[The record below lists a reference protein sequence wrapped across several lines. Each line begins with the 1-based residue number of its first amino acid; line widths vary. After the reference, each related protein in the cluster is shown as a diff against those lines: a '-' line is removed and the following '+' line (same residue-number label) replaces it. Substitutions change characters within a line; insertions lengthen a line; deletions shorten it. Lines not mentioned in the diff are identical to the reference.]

1 MTARARRII
10 ASRGGA
16 GEPAGLSLPVEG
28 HGPRD
33 DPKDGPHRRAAVD
46 GLPAVPGVPLL
57 PGAVVLGV
65 DPGTATTGY
74 GFVRGY
80 EASGGA
86 NERCVALAFGVVETR
101 AEDPMPRRLLT
112 LFLALRALIAEH
124 RPSEAAV
131 EKLFF
136 GRNTTTAISV
146 GQARGVILLAL
157 AEAGVPV
164 SEYTPAEVKQGMAG
178 SGRAEKGQMQRMTQ
192 AFLDLPEIPTPD
204 DAADA
209 LAIALCHTRLS
220 RLRSFGVRH

>member
-1 MTARARRII
+1 MTARARRVI
-10 ASRGGA
+10 ASRGGVGESA
-16 GEPAGLSLPVEG
+16 GWSLPVEG
-28 HGPRD
+28 DGPQDAPND
-33 DPKDGPHRRAAVD
+33 DPNRRAAMD
-46 GLPAVPGVPLL
+46 RPPAAPGLALL
-57 PGAVVLGV
+57 PGAVIMGI

-86 NERCVALAFGVVETR
+86 DERCVALAYGVVETR

-112 LFLALRALIAEH
+112 LFLALRGLIAEH

-192 AFLDLPEIPTPD
+192 AFLDLPEIPAPD